1 MKFGALACKELQEES
16 ACPFQCLP
24 RDGGGVPVF
33 NLRLGS
39 GCIAHITL
47 GMSRVQQNL
56 LFPAFGSILN
66 GSLLKKGGAFFICS
80 AYGNL
85 QCEFNY
91 SSLDTHHYFPPQ
103 PVAPS
108 ELVFFVYFLVLTE
121 VAQG

>member
-66 GSLLKKGGAFFICS
+66 I
-80 AYGNL
+80 
-85 QCEFNY
+85 
-91 SSLDTHHYFPPQ
+91 PPQ
-103 PVAPS
+103 KRGSFFHLFCLWKPPV
-108 ELVFFVYFLVLTE
+108 
-121 VAQG
+121 